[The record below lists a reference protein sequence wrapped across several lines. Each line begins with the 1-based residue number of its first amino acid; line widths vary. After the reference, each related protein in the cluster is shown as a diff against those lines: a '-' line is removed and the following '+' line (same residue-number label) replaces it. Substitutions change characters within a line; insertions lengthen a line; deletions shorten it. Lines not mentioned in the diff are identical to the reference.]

1 MVIIGIIIKKYYYRQ
16 HWSERLV
23 FYVGHQARGILTLE
37 FDSSQNVS
45 SSLTVLETNTQ
56 GGFLPQWLTSHQKI
70 VYSVS
75 REQFPTSNDTSGGI
89 FSFKATKTSDNSS
102 YPLTVQSNSTS
113 GGRGAV
119 ACDVSRDGRTIAAA
133 NM

>member
-1 MVIIGIIIKKYYYRQ
+1 MARTT
-16 HWSERLV
+16 HRSERLI

-37 FDSSQNVS
+37 FDPLQNVS
-45 SSLTVLETNTQ
+45 SSLNVLEINTQ
-56 GGFLPQWLTSHQKI
+56 GGFLPQWLTSHEKT

-75 REQFPTSNDTSGGI
+75 REQFPTVNDTSGGI
-89 FSFKATKTSDNSS
+89 FSFRAVINAHQTKKSDKY
-102 YPLTVQSNSTS
+102 YPLTFKSKSTS

-119 ACDVSRDGRTIAAA
+119 ACDVSRDGRTVATA